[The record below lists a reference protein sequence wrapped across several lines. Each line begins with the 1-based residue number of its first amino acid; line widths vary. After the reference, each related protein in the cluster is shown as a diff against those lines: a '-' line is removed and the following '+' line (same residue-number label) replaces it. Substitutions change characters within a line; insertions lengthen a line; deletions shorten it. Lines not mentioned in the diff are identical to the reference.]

1 MTGGVEIIDFT
12 LALQNAIYSQMTTK
26 GKATR
31 DLSGKS
37 GLTTEQFV
45 EAVKERLENK
55 TSSLHSP
62 NLD

>member
-12 LALQNAIYSQMTTK
+12 LALQNAIHSQMTTK

-31 DLSGKS
+31 DLSGKC

-45 EAVKERLENK
+45 EAVKDKLEKK
-55 TSSLHSP
+55 TSSFHSP